1 METLTQ
7 GLLSLMLHCTGRLL
21 ADPHLQGGV
30 MKWSMST
37 GVRSGGRPRARDA
50 VMAGKFHQASGR
62 RLQEWEFH
70 HTELRLE
77 YGGGALVFVDRDQ
90 WDEVQFVS
98 SGRVSLCE
106 ISSASP
112 ALVSVHCYPR
122 SSSFHFLNSVSKNV
136 AFLFMLIHESFP
148 KNRREKRWVP
158 FFNCMH
164 EAFPFRHWSS
174 RRG

>member
-1 METLTQ
+1 M
-7 GLLSLMLHCTGRLL
+7 
-21 ADPHLQGGV
+21 
-30 MKWSMST
+30 
-37 GVRSGGRPRARDA
+37 ARE
-50 VMAGKFHQASGR
+50 FHQASGR

-158 FFNCMH
+158 FSIACTKRFLFAIGVH
-164 EAFPFRHWSS
+164 DAVELTEQFRGPRFRVHSLGFW
-174 RRG
+174 RLP

>member
-1 METLTQ
+1 M
-7 GLLSLMLHCTGRLL
+7 
-21 ADPHLQGGV
+21 
-30 MKWSMST
+30 
-37 GVRSGGRPRARDA
+37 ARE
-50 VMAGKFHQASGR
+50 FHQASGR

-158 FFNCMH
+158 FSIACTKRFLFAIGVH
-164 EAFPFRHWSS
+164 DAVELTEQFRVPRCRVHPLGFW
-174 RRG
+174 RLP

>member
-37 GVRSGGRPRARDA
+37 GVRSGGRPRAPT
-50 VMAGKFHQASGR
+50 
-62 RLQEWEFH
+62 L
-70 HTELRLE
+70 
-77 YGGGALVFVDRDQ
+77 
-90 WDEVQFVS
+90 
-98 SGRVSLCE
+98 
-106 ISSASP
+106 
-112 ALVSVHCYPR
+112 CYPR
-122 SSSFHFLNSVSKNV
+122 SSSFHFLNVSKNARVVSIFSNHV
-136 AFLFMLIHESFP
+136 AVLFTFIHESFP

-174 RRG
+174 RRGRIDGAVARSSVSRSSAGFLEVAVEGGRIPLPLALHWVS

>member
-1 METLTQ
+1 M
-7 GLLSLMLHCTGRLL
+7 
-21 ADPHLQGGV
+21 
-30 MKWSMST
+30 
-37 GVRSGGRPRARDA
+37 
-50 VMAGKFHQASGR
+50 SGR

>member
-37 GVRSGGRPRARDA
+37 GVRSGGRPRAPT
-50 VMAGKFHQASGR
+50 
-62 RLQEWEFH
+62 L
-70 HTELRLE
+70 
-77 YGGGALVFVDRDQ
+77 
-90 WDEVQFVS
+90 
-98 SGRVSLCE
+98 
-106 ISSASP
+106 
-112 ALVSVHCYPR
+112 CYPR

-136 AFLFMLIHESFP
+136 AFLFTFIHESFP
-148 KNRREKRWVP
+148 KNRREKLWVP
-158 FFNCMH
+158 FFNFMH

-174 RRG
+174 RRGRIDGAVSRSSVSRSSAGFLEVAVEGGRIPLPLALLWVS